1 MSASEPPARPVLERL
16 AQVLAHQQEPV
27 PSDSKKPRGAV
38 AILIKKENDDLW
50 LLMIRRRENPKDP
63 WSGQMAFPGGH
74 SDPQDRTLFD
84 TVRRETIEEVGIDL
98 SGHRFLG
105 CLPNVQTKNVPMI
118 VSPFV
123 FVGLGKARPTTSR
136 EATEIV
142 WVPISFLANPKN
154 ISSVMLPI
162 RGVNVLLGS
171 YNYSGHVIWGMS
183 FGIIQEII
191 SIMMN
196 HAWRHGTQIAT

>member
-1 MSASEPPARPVLERL
+1 MLSGGSPARPVLERL
-16 AQVLAHQQEPV
+16 VQVLAHQQEPV

-38 AILIKKENDDLW
+38 AILINKEDDDLW

-98 SGHRFLG
+98 SEHRFIG
-105 CLPNVQTKNVPMI
+105 CLPNVQTKNAPMI

-123 FVGLGKARPTTSR
+123 FLELKKAHPTTSR

-142 WVPISFLANPKN
+142 WVPMSFLANPKN

-162 RGVNVLLGS
+162 GGVKMLMGS
-171 YNYSGHVIWGMS
+171 YNYSNHLIWGMS
-183 FGIIQEII
+183 FRMIQNII
-191 SIMMN
+191 SIMTN
-196 HAWRHGTQIAT
+196 NAWRHETQTAT